1 MFSTLLDR
9 MGASS
14 RSSTKHEITRAP
26 SSESI
31 NTAITVDDTSN
42 LHSSSSTPPT
52 SIGDNV
58 SVTSASGKPEITTED
73 GSIAPEQTDRR
84 SQRAR
89 AKVGTYNVKVLS
101 GTAVHAPKKFL
112 KNKGIPENESRRKTI
127 SGGELAT
134 ALGSTNSSTD
144 SAGKSGQKLVSE
156 GIDALDLSWSVKKP
170 PKSNIE
176 INLVKSSK
184 NTAKKDDFPRRKS
197 LRSTPS
203 EKAEGLTKKLSVLGK
218 RGRQEME
225 GGLQKAKRELRN
237 LADTKE
243 FAKIET
249 EPVVLEVWSNG
260 KLVPKEPARKKKK
273 AEETQAQALEPEPA
287 KAPAKKVAQGRK
299 EKTWLTK
306 GLYAGQ
312 DAESLDWFKFS
323 GNAKSAWKLTGKPNK
338 ALPLPLWNGQR
349 LLHVGRDFKL
359 PFDICAPLPPGQPK
373 PTEWYKTSHN
383 RFIGEAGTMWK
394 KSSLFD
400 SFFSKCICKPD
411 TGCDEDCQNRIML
424 YECDDTNCG
433 AGRDNCTNRA
443 FAELFNR
450 RKGNSFRKGGNKYE
464 IGVEVIKT
472 ADRGYGVRSNRC
484 FNANQI
490 IVEYTGEI
498 ITEDECD
505 RRMNEDY
512 KDNECYYLMSF
523 DQNMIIDATRGSIAR
538 FVNHSCKPNCR
549 MVKWIVEGKPRMA
562 LFAGDNPIM
571 TGDELTYDYNFDPF
585 SAKNVQACR
594 CGSDN
599 CRGVLGPRPKDQKVT
614 KATSI
619 KEVVKAGIKAGK
631 RKLQQ
636 MIGDEEDGD
645 DFLTPKKRKT
655 KAATGV
661 KKSIATAS
669 ANVASTVKKSVSSRL
684 LNARQAVGSSKKTI
698 KVNQTT
704 AAAIKTYGKRQMKL
718 SSSSA
723 SLTIVSPGKNPKTK
737 KSTRRDSV
745 TNSISRSMR
754 STRRSSVFDNAN
766 DSTIRVV
773 TDADADAD
781 EED

>member
-14 RSSTKHEITRAP
+14 RSSNKHEITRAP

-31 NTAITVDDTSN
+31 NTAITVDDTSI
-42 LHSSSSTPPT
+42 LPSSLSTPPT

-58 SVTSASGKPEITTED
+58 SVSSATTKVEPTGED
-73 GSIAPEQTDRR
+73 APIAPEQTDRR

-112 KNKGIPENESRRKTI
+112 KNKGILDNDTRRQTI
-127 SGGELAT
+127 SGGELGG
-134 ALGSTNSSTD
+134 ALGSTNLSTGTMGR
-144 SAGKSGQKLVSE
+144 SAQKLVSE
-156 GIDALDLSWSVKKP
+156 GIDALDLSWSVENG
-170 PKSNIE
+170 PKSSSQT
-176 INLVKSSK
+176 NLLNSPQNNARKEDLS
-184 NTAKKDDFPRRKS
+184 RRKS
-197 LRSTPS
+197 LRSTPPDKV
-203 EKAEGLTKKLSVLGK
+203 EKPTKNIGVLRK
-218 RGRQEME
+218 RGRKEME

-260 KLVPKEPARKKKK
+260 KLVPKESARKKKK
-273 AEETQAQALEPEPA
+273 AEEAQQVSEPEPP
-287 KAPAKKVAQGRK
+287 KTPAKKAQGRK

-312 DAESLDWFKFS
+312 DPETLDWFKAS
-323 GNAKSAWKLTGKPNK
+323 GNAKSVFKWYGKPNK

-373 PTEWYKTSHN
+373 PTEWYKTSHSKFQTIFSALMYLLTFILD
-383 RFIGEAGTMWK
+383 RFIGEAGSMWK

-400 SFFSKCICKPD
+400 SFSSKCICKPD
-411 TGCDEDCQNRIML
+411 MGCDEDCQNRIML

-433 AGRDNCTNRA
+433 SGRDSCTNRA

-464 IGVEVIKT
+464 IGVEVVKT

-498 ITEDECD
+498 ITEEECD

-512 KDNECYYLMSF
+512 KDNEV
-523 DQNMIIDATRGSIAR
+523 IIFT
-538 FVNHSCKPNCR
+538 F
-549 MVKWIVEGKPRMA
+549 
-562 LFAGDNPIM
+562 
-571 TGDELTYDYNFDPF
+571 
-585 SAKNVQACR
+585 
-594 CGSDN
+594 
-599 CRGVLGPRPKDQKVT
+599 
-614 KATSI
+614 
-619 KEVVKAGIKAGK
+619 
-631 RKLQQ
+631 
-636 MIGDEEDGD
+636 
-645 DFLTPKKRKT
+645 
-655 KAATGV
+655 
-661 KKSIATAS
+661 
-669 ANVASTVKKSVSSRL
+669 
-684 LNARQAVGSSKKTI
+684 
-698 KVNQTT
+698 
-704 AAAIKTYGKRQMKL
+704 
-718 SSSSA
+718 
-723 SLTIVSPGKNPKTK
+723 
-737 KSTRRDSV
+737 RR
-745 TNSISRSMR
+745 
-754 STRRSSVFDNAN
+754 
-766 DSTIRVV
+766 
-773 TDADADAD
+773 
-781 EED
+781 

>member
-14 RSSTKHEITRAP
+14 RSSSKHDITRAP

-58 SVTSASGKPEITTED
+58 SVTSATTKPESTVDEA
-73 GSIAPEQTDRR
+73 SIAPQQTDRR
-84 SQRAR
+84 SRRTRAN
-89 AKVGTYNVKVLS
+89 VGTYNVKVLS
-101 GTAVHAPKKFL
+101 GTAVHAPRKYL
-112 KNKGIPENESRRKTI
+112 KNKGILDNEARRQTI
-127 SGGELAT
+127 SGGELGG
-134 ALGSTNSSTD
+134 ALGSTNFSRD
-144 SAGKSGQKLVSE
+144 SAEKSAQNLVSE
-156 GIDALDLSWSVKKP
+156 GIDALDLSWSAKKLRR
-170 PKSNIE
+170 SSRE
-176 INLVKSSK
+176 INSLDSPK
-184 NTAKKDDFPRRKS
+184 NSARTEDLSRRKS
-197 LRSTPS
+197 LRSTPD
-203 EKAEGLTKKLSVLGK
+203 EKVEGLTKKIGVLGK
-218 RGRQEME
+218 RSRKEIE

-260 KLVPKEPARKKKK
+260 KFVPKESARKKKK
-273 AEETQAQALEPEPA
+273 AEEASSQVSQPEPT
-287 KAPAKKVAQGRK
+287 KTPAKKPVQGRK
-299 EKTWLTK
+299 EKTWLRK

-312 DAESLDWFKFS
+312 DPENLDWFKSS
-323 GNAKSAWKLTGKPNK
+323 GNVKSAFKLTDKPNQ

-411 TGCDEDCQNRIML
+411 MGCDEDCQNRIML

-484 FNANQI
+484 FNPNQI

-538 FVNHSCKPNCR
+538 FVNHSCRPNCR

-562 LFAGDNPIM
+562 LFAGDNPIT

-585 SAKNVQACR
+585 SAKNVQSCR

-636 MIGDEEDGD
+636 MIGDNEDD
-645 DFLTPKKRKT
+645 EDAQITKKRKT

-661 KKSIATAS
+661 KLKKSI
-669 ANVASTVKKSVSSRL
+669 SSRL
-684 LNARQAVGSSKKTI
+684 LNARNAIGSSKKTI
-698 KVNQTT
+698 KVSSPT
-704 AAAIKTYGKRQMKL
+704 AGAIKTYGKKQTKL
-718 SSSSA
+718 SSNST
-723 SLTIVSPGKNPKTK
+723 SLAIVSPEKSPQANKT
-737 KSTRRDSV
+737 TRRDSIQ
-745 TNSISRSMR
+745 SIARSMR
-754 STRRSSVFDNAN
+754 STRRSSVFDDAN
-766 DSTIRVV
+766 ESTIRVV
-773 TDADADAD
+773 TNVE

>member
-1 MFSTLLDR
+1 

-14 RSSTKHEITRAP
+14 RSSSKHEITRAP

-73 GSIAPEQTDRR
+73 GSIALEQADRR

-112 KNKGIPENESRRKTI
+112 KNKGIPENEPRRQTI
-127 SGGELAT
+127 SGGELVT

-144 SAGKSGQKLVSE
+144 SSEKSGQKLVSE
-156 GIDALDLSWSVKKP
+156 EIDALDLSWSVKKP

-176 INLVKSSK
+176 NNLLKSPK
-184 NTAKKDDFPRRKS
+184 NTVKKEEFPRRKS

-203 EKAEGLTKKLSVLGK
+203 EKAEGLTKKLSIQ
-218 RGRQEME
+218 RS
-225 GGLQKAKRELRN
+225 
-237 LADTKE
+237 

-260 KLVPKEPARKKKK
+260 KLVPKESAKKKKK
-273 AEETQAQALEPEPA
+273 AEETQVHASDPEPT

-312 DAESLDWFKFS
+312 DPESLDWFKSS
-323 GNAKSAWKLTGKPNK
+323 GNAKSAWKLIGKPNK

-400 SFFSKCICKPD
+400 RSCF
-411 TGCDEDCQNRIML
+411 
-424 YECDDTNCG
+424 TNVTIPIVVQVETI
-433 AGRDNCTNRA
+433 AQIAR

-599 CRGVLGPRPKDQKVT
+599 CRGVLGPRPKDQKVP

-636 MIGDEEDGD
+636 MIGDEEDD
-645 DFLTPKKRKT
+645 DDILTPKKRKM
-655 KAATGV
+655 KVATGV

-669 ANVASTVKKSVSSRL
+669 ASVASTVKKSVSSRL
-684 LNARQAVGSSKKTI
+684 LNARHAVGSSKKTI
-698 KVNQTT
+698 KVHEGT
-704 AAAIKTYGKRQMKL
+704 AAAIKTYGKKQMKL

-723 SLTIVSPGKNPKTK
+723 SLTIVSPGKSPKAK
-737 KSTRRDSV
+737 MITRRDSV
-745 TNSISRSMR
+745 TNSTSRSMR

-766 DSTIRVV
+766 DSTIRVI
-773 TDADADAD
+773 TDVD